1 MLERYFVKPDTVER
15 IRNAWLGEPI
25 ERYVT
30 WLTEQGYLPRTIYRR
45 VPLLMHFAEFAW
57 ARGARR
63 FEELANHVEDF
74 VTERVRLHR
83 VHSRRKQAKYRLA
96 TETRNPIR
104 QMLALLPSPCS
115 PQPHPRLQEPF
126 LHQAPEFWRY
136 LREERGLR
144 AASIALYTHHL
155 RRFEMYLQKIGLTEL
170 HTLSPAVLSAFV
182 THASQALAK
191 DSLCG
196 VCAHLRV
203 FLRYL
208 YRERLVSTD
217 LSASVDSPRIYRLSK
232 LPRSIQWG
240 DVQRVLAAV
249 DRRSPVGKRDYAFLL
264 LLITYGLRA
273 REVAALTLKSID
285 WQGERL
291 QVPERKAGHCTAFPL
306 SPIVGNAIVDY
317 LQHGRP
323 KCSQPILFLC
333 ASAPHKPVNSAVVSQ
348 RVTHYLHKAKVQVHR
363 PGSHS
368 LRHTCVQRLVDAQ
381 LSLKEIGDYVG
392 HRHPKSTEI
401 YTKIDIEALREVAIG
416 DGEALV

>member
-1 MLERYFVKPDTVER
+1 MLERYFIKPETIDR

-25 ERYVT
+25 ERYVS
-30 WLTEQGYLPRTIYRR
+30 WLTEQGYSARNVYRR
-45 VPLLMHFAEFAW
+45 VPLLMHFAEFTW
-57 ARGARR
+57 AHGARR
-63 FEELANHVEDF
+63 FEELPNHVDDF
-74 VTERVRLHR
+74 VTEWVRLHGA
-83 VHSRRKQAKYRLA
+83 HCKRKQAKQKIA
-96 TETRNPIR
+96 TEARNPVR
-104 QMLALLPSPCS
+104 QMLSLMLSPCAL
-115 PQPHPRLQEPF
+115 QPHPRLPEPF
-126 LHQAPEFWRY
+126 VHQAPEFWRH

-144 AASIALYTHHL
+144 ASSIELYTHNL
-155 RRFEMYLQKIGLTEL
+155 RRFESYLQTIGLHEL
-170 HTLSPAVLSAFV
+170 HALSPAVLSAFV

-191 DSLCG
+191 ESLSG
-196 VCAHLRV
+196 LCAHLRV

-208 YRERLVSTD
+208 YRERLISTD
-217 LSASVDSPRIYRLSK
+217 LSSSVDCPRIYRLSK

-240 DVQRVLAAV
+240 DVQRLLAAV
-249 DRRSPVGKRDYAFLL
+249 DRRSPAGKRDYAIVL

-273 REVAALTLKSID
+273 REVAALTLDSID
-285 WQGERL
+285 WQRERL

-323 KCSQPILFLC
+323 KSTQRVLFLC
-333 ASAPHKPVNSAVVSQ
+333 ANAPHKPVNWAVISQ
-348 RVTHYLHKAKVQVHR
+348 RTTHYLGKANVQVYR

-381 LSLKEIGDYVG
+381 LSLKEIGDYIG
-392 HRHPKSTEI
+392 HRHPKSTEV